1 MERNGRQAWPPELSE
16 PLREVDRL
24 RRGGRYTSALALA
37 RTLAEAHPTQVRG
50 LVEVGLTLG
59 VWGGQP
65 AEALPWFDR
74 VLELAPGHVAT
85 RYHRALTLARLGRHA
100 EAVEEFAQVEAAGFR
115 KALVLHMKRAES
127 LEVLGRLTEAE
138 ADWTA
143 ALAEDRGNPWLLQQ
157 RARSRTRAGRM
168 DAAEA
173 DLTEALA
180 SQVGDAVDPELLHE
194 RGVLRLQRGDVT
206 GARADF
212 DAGLQAFRVGDPPSL
227 LDALRRGLQDAASRE
242 DGTR

>member
-37 RTLAEAHPTQVRG
+37 RSLAEAHPTQVRV

-85 RYHRALTLARLGRHA
+85 RYHWALTLARLGRHA
-100 EAVEEFAQVEAAGFR
+100 EAVEGFTQVEAAGFR

-127 LEVLGRLTEAE
+127 LEALGRLAEAE

-157 RARSRTRAGRM
+157 RARSRARAGRG
-168 DAAEA
+168 DAAEQ
-173 DLTEALA
+173 DLTAALA
-180 SQVGDAVDPELLHE
+180 SQEGDSVDPELLYE
-194 RGVLRLQRGDVT
+194 RGGLRLQRGDVT

-227 LDALRRGLQDAASRE
+227 LDALRRGLQDAVAR
-242 DGTR
+242 DGGAR

>member
-37 RTLAEAHPTQVRG
+37 RKLAEAHPEQVRV

-65 AEALPWFDR
+65 EEALPWFDR

-85 RYHRALTLARLGRHA
+85 RYYRSLALARLGRHA
-100 EAVEEFAQVEAAGFR
+100 DAVVGFTQVEAAGFR
-115 KALVLHMKRAES
+115 KALVVHMKRAES
-127 LEVLGRLTEAE
+127 LVALGRLTEAE

-143 ALAEDRGNPWLLQQ
+143 ALAEDPGNPWLFQQ
-157 RARSRTRAGRM
+157 RARTRTRAGRTE
-168 DAAEA
+168 AAEL
-173 DLTEALA
+173 DLSTALA
-180 SQVGDAVDPELLHE
+180 AQVGEAVDPELLYE
-194 RGVLRLQRGDVT
+194 RGALRLARGEVA

-212 DAGLQAFRVGDPPSL
+212 DAGLAAFRVGDPPSL
-227 LDALRRGLQDAASRE
+227 LDALRQGQRDAR
-242 DGTR
+242 

>member
-37 RTLAEAHPTQVRG
+37 RTLAEAHPTQVRV

-85 RYHRALTLARLGRHA
+85 RYHRALALARLGRHG
-100 EAVEEFAQVEAAGFR
+100 EAVEEFARVEAAGFR

-127 LEVLGRLTEAE
+127 LEALGRLTDAE

-157 RARSRTRAGRM
+157 RARSRVRSGRT

-173 DLTEALA
+173 DLTAALA
-180 SQVGDAVDPELLHE
+180 AQEGEAVDPELLYE
-194 RGVLRLQRGDVT
+194 RGVLRLQRGEVA
-206 GARADF
+206 GAREDF
-212 DAGLQAFRVGDPPSL
+212 EAGLQAFRVGDPPAL
-227 LDALRRGLQDAASRE
+227 LDALRRGLQDARDE
-242 DGTR
+242 DGAR

>member
-37 RTLAEAHPTQVRG
+37 RQLAETHPDQVRV

-65 AEALPWFDR
+65 EEALPWFDR

-85 RYHRALTLARLGRHA
+85 RYYRSLALARMGRHA
-100 EAVEEFAQVEAAGFR
+100 DAVVGFTQVEAAGFR
-115 KALVLHMKRAES
+115 KALVVHMKRAES
-127 LEVLGRLTEAE
+127 LVALGRLTEAE

-143 ALAEDRGNPWLLQQ
+143 ALAEDPGNPWLLQQ
-157 RARSRTRAGRM
+157 RARTRTRAGRTE
-168 DAAEA
+168 AAEQ
-173 DLTEALA
+173 DLSTALA
-180 SQVGDAVDPELLHE
+180 AQVGEAVDPELLYE
-194 RGVLRLQRGDVT
+194 RGALRLARGEVA

-212 DAGLQAFRVGDPPSL
+212 DAGLAAFRVGDPPSL
-227 LDALRRGLQDAASRE
+227 LDALRQGQRDAR
-242 DGTR
+242 

>member
-37 RTLAEAHPTQVRG
+37 RQLAEAHPEQVRV

-65 AEALPWFDR
+65 EEALPWFDR

-85 RYHRALTLARLGRHA
+85 RYYRSLALARLGRH
-100 EAVEEFAQVEAAGFR
+100 EDAVVGFTQVEAAGFR
-115 KALVLHMKRAES
+115 KALVVHMKRAES
-127 LEVLGRLTEAE
+127 LVALGRLTEAE

-143 ALAEDRGNPWLLQQ
+143 ALAEDPGNPWLLQQ
-157 RARSRTRAGRM
+157 RARTRTRAGRTE
-168 DAAEA
+168 AAEQ
-173 DLTEALA
+173 DLTTALA
-180 SQVGDAVDPELLHE
+180 AQVGEAVDPELLCE
-194 RGVLRLQRGDVT
+194 RGALRLARGDAA

-212 DAGLQAFRVGDPPSL
+212 EAGLVAFRVGDPPSL
-227 LDALRRGLQDAASRE
+227 LDALRQGLRDAR
-242 DGTR
+242 

>member
-37 RTLAEAHPTQVRG
+37 RTLAEAHPAQVRV

-100 EAVEEFAQVEAAGFR
+100 EAVEGFTQVEAEGFR

-127 LEVLGRLTEAE
+127 LEALGRLAEAE

-157 RARSRTRAGRM
+157 RARSRTRAGRK

-180 SQVGDAVDPELLHE
+180 SQQGDAVDPELLHE
-194 RGVLRLQRGDVT
+194 RGVLRLQRGDVA

-212 DAGLQAFRVGDPPSL
+212 DAGLLAFRVGDPPSL
-227 LDALRRGLQDAASRE
+227 LDALRRGLQDATARE
-242 DGTR
+242 AP

>member
-37 RTLAEAHPTQVRG
+37 RSLAEAHPTQVRV

-59 VWGGQP
+59 VWGGKP
-65 AEALPWFDR
+65 AEALPWYDR

-100 EAVEEFAQVEAAGFR
+100 EAVEEFARVEAAGFR

-127 LEVLGRLTEAE
+127 LEVLGRLPEAE

-157 RARSRTRAGRM
+157 RARCRTRAGRK

-180 SQVGDAVDPELLHE
+180 SQQGEAVDPELLHE
-194 RGVLRLQRGDVT
+194 RGVLRLQRGDVA

-212 DAGLQAFRVGDPPSL
+212 DAGLQAFRVGDLPSL
-227 LDALRRGLQDAASRE
+227 LDALRQGLQDA
-242 DGTR
+242 G

>member
-37 RTLAEAHPTQVRG
+37 RKLADAHPEQVRV

-74 VLELAPGHVAT
+74 VLALAPGHAAT
-85 RYHRALTLARLGRHA
+85 RYYRSLALARLGRHV
-100 EAVEEFAQVEAAGFR
+100 EAVEGFTQVEAAGFR
-115 KALVLHMKRAES
+115 KALVVHMKRAES
-127 LEVLGRLTEAE
+127 LGALGRWSEAE

-143 ALAEDRGNPWLLQQ
+143 ALAEDPGNPWLLQQ
-157 RARSRTRAGRM
+157 RALTRIRAGRKE
-168 DAAEA
+168 AAEE
-173 DLTEALA
+173 DLTTALQA
-180 SQVGDAVDPELLHE
+180 QEGDAVDPELLHA
-194 RGVLRLQRGDVT
+194 RGVLRLERGDRV

-212 DAGLQAFRVGDPPSL
+212 DAGLAALRVGDPPTL
-227 LDALRRGLQDAASRE
+227 LDALRAGLRDAR
-242 DGTR
+242 

>member
-37 RTLAEAHPTQVRG
+37 RTLAEAHPTQVRV

-65 AEALPWFDR
+65 AEALPWYDR

-127 LEVLGRLTEAE
+127 LEALGRLAEAE
-138 ADWTA
+138 KDWTA

-157 RARSRTRAGRM
+157 RARCRALAGRP
-168 DAAEA
+168 DAAEQ
-173 DLTEALA
+173 DLTDALA
-180 SQVGDAVDPELLHE
+180 SQQGDAVDPELLHE
-194 RGVLRLQRGDVT
+194 RGVLRLQRGEVA

-212 DAGLQAFRVGDPPSL
+212 DAGLLAFRVGDPPSL
-227 LDALRRGLQDAASRE
+227 LDALRKGLQDAAARE
-242 DGTR
+242 GGAR